1 MGEAIAATLDT
12 IKEKAGVKAREV
24 AELLSTTPQ
33 TVSRWQSGRASPRR
47 ESLHL
52 LLHLEWLAREL
63 SDLYTVEEARLWL
76 FRPNILL
83 DKRTPASLIQEGKID
98 EVLRVVDQLQSGA
111 FV

>member
-1 MGEAIAATLDT
+1 MGEAVAATLDT
-12 IKEKAGVKAREV
+12 IKEKAGIRSREV

-33 TVSRWQSGRASPRR
+33 TVSRWQSGRAAPRR
-47 ESLHL
+47 ESLDL

-83 DKRTPASLIQEGKID
+83 DKRTPASVIRDGKID

>member
-12 IKEKAGVKAREV
+12 IKEKAGVKSREV

-33 TVSRWQSGRASPRR
+33 TVSRWQSGRAVPRR
-47 ESLHL
+47 GRLDL

-76 FRPNILL
+76 FRPNGLL
-83 DKRTPASLIQEGKID
+83 DKRTPADLIRSGKID